1 MEAFQRWL
9 AEFQESWAIIRLC
22 NNLGNFWKLIEIFVF
37 KNENFYNKVELNT
50 EKDPTKSQNG
60 PIRPA
65 RRGGNQSPGTFRG
78 TRMTYAELITEAIK
92 SSPDLRLTLQQIYV
106 WMMK

>member
-1 MEAFQRWL
+1 MVAKRWPINTNQSRVRYGL
-9 AEFQESWAIIRLC
+9 
-22 NNLGNFWKLIEIFVF
+22 NIET
-37 KNENFYNKVELNT
+37 KRYNMTPGSSSK
-50 EKDPTKSQNG
+50 PTTPNG

-92 SSPDLRLTLQQIYV
+92 SSPDLRLTLQQIYM
-106 WMMK
+106 WMIK